1 MFKKGKE
8 NPRLCT
14 RQEVSRAH
22 NWKAEKD
29 MNAGGV
35 QGFFFYSVED
45 PNPRNGA
52 TQSLQEFSYHSEPK
66 DVETLP

>member
-1 MFKKGKE
+1 M
-8 NPRLCT
+8 

-22 NWKAEKD
+22 SWEAEKD

-35 QGFFFYSVED
+35 QGFFHSVED

-52 TQSLQEFSYHSEPK
+52 TQSLQELSYHSEPK
-66 DVETLP
+66 DVGTLT